1 MVSPL
6 DPAAGPVQ
14 ELLKEVS
21 GLSRWGFW
29 VGIYWGRSHG
39 LWHLLGSHGCVNT
52 VPSTLQTPH

>member
-14 ELLKEVS
+14 ELLKEDG

-29 VGIYWGRSHG
+29 VGIYWG
-39 LWHLLGSHGCVNT
+39 
-52 VPSTLQTPH
+52 